1 MSPTNQNNKSTGN
14 TSGNHGTARDHKGNP
29 SGQVRKDF
37 SSTTQKTT
45 LSKPGTNP
53 PPKK

>member
-1 MSPTNQNNKSTGN
+1 MSSTNQNGKSTGN
-14 TSGNHGTARDHKGNP
+14 TSSKPGVARDHKSSP